1 MKLYLVQ
8 HGEAKSEVED
18 PERSLTAKGEGEVR
32 GVSKKATG
40 LNIRPS
46 KLYHSGKLRARKTAE
61 IIADALKIPD
71 LPIQAVQGLNPN
83 DNVRPWAERILKER
97 EDLMLVGHLPFL
109 EKLTSLLLCGNEM
122 ARLVLFRY
130 GAIVCLDQ
138 KEDEGWAV
146 RWILT
151 PPEMADQSHGG

>member
-151 PPEMADQSHGG
+151 PEMADQSHGG